1 MTSQDE
7 TMKLNSIQHLVGSV
21 NYWKMPKRCAVF
33 GCGITNKDGV
43 SLFSFSKDP
52 VLDKKWT
59 EQVKRSKDKWLGPT
73 KYYSFCVVATS
84 TNRHEY
90 YKRREN
96 LKVYI

>member
-1 MTSQDE
+1 MNDE
-7 TMKLNSIQHLVGSV
+7 VELNSTPGRKCD
-21 NYWKMPKRCAVF
+21 YWKMPKRCVVF

-73 KYYSFCVVATS
+73 KYYSFFCSCHFTEDYFQPDIVVAAS
-84 TNRHEY
+84 LGLSKKQN
-90 YKRREN
+90 
-96 LKVYI
+96 